1 MNMTAQERAALVRRS
16 AYAWSA
22 LHEGTDAREVL
33 SDLYCNNLT
42 DKSPAQGA
50 LMTGELVQWMAR
62 FQDCYDAVL
71 EDPRGY
77 PAHVLKEEL
86 GTLPLEQQCQVLDRL
101 IRAWGPE
108 ERQTAEHPV
117 SLRTRDALLE
127 EVLGYLDSGA
137 DALEEYLPPAE
148 ASELQERDQVK
159 AVCGEDLTLA
169 MNTMVLY
176 TMAQNGELPPMPGDG
191 SLAQTAI
198 GVCGED
204 LMRGISRDEQS
215 GYVRQEETAQRRC
228 ALLTASRITLLQA
241 GAALAGGLAA
251 LTLLPVGLLGTL
263 GTCGALLAAVGAV
276 MTEKF
281 RTDSRMLEGEADEL
295 PRLSLE
301 LPHRSAPWSGGS
313 RERTS
318 RTDVSHEEAEQAEV
332 QDVSEEFLLRPF

>member
-1 MNMTAQERAALVRRS
+1 M
-16 AYAWSA
+16 
-22 LHEGTDAREVL
+22 
-33 SDLYCNNLT
+33 
-42 DKSPAQGA
+42 
-50 LMTGELVQWMAR
+50 
-62 FQDCYDAVL
+62 
-71 EDPRGY
+71 
-77 PAHVLKEEL
+77 
-86 GTLPLEQQCQVLDRL
+86 
-101 IRAWGPE
+101 
-108 ERQTAEHPV
+108 
-117 SLRTRDALLE
+117 
-127 EVLGYLDSGA
+127 LGYLDSGA

-148 ASELQERDQVK
+148 ASELQERDRVK

-241 GAALAGGLAA
+241 GAALTGGLAA
-251 LTLLPVGLLGTL
+251 LTLLPLGLLGTL

-281 RTDSRMLEGEADEL
+281 RNDSRMLADEADEL
-295 PRLSLE
+295 PRLPLE
-301 LPHRSAPWSGGS
+301 LPHRAAPWSGGS
-313 RERTS
+313 REQTS
-318 RTDVSHEEAEQAEV
+318 RTNVSHEEAEQAEV
-332 QDVSEEFLLRPF
+332 QDVSEEFLFRPF